1 VIFHVST
8 TKRKSGGRIITT
20 TIAHA
25 QEAIQE
31 EILKTDRRP
40 DSPPEN
46 SSENKKIIE
55 KPNIKLSIKA
65 SRSVADCAF
74 AVDS

>member
-25 QEAIQE
+25 QEAIQA
-31 EILKTDRRP
+31 LK
-40 DSPPEN
+40 
-46 SSENKKIIE
+46 IAE
-55 KPNIKLSIKA
+55 KHLNTE
-65 SRSVADCAF
+65 
-74 AVDS
+74 